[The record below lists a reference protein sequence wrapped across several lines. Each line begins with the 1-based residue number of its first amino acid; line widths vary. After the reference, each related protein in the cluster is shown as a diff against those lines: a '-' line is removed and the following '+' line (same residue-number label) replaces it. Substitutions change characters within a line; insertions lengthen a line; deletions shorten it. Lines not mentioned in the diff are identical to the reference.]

1 MSGIQVFDS
10 LEKAHSAGFAFFDRI
25 PSGYLVRKDV
35 GRHFALAIVELK
47 TGKQRPAAHN

>member
-1 MSGIQVFDS
+1 MSGIQVFES

-25 PSGYLVRKDV
+25 PNGYLVRKDL

-47 TGKQRPAAHN
+47 TRERGPATHN